1 MKLTPYPALHNYPL
15 SIPVKQVLIVI
26 AIALVVGLTVAVICR
41 HICFKNT
48 LCFKN
53 TDDLGTFARITVCI
67 ALLIIIAIMFGAAF
81 NANSVMEKNIN
92 DVRDIRQSSISTN
105 IKKAESYY
113 GINDISIDTSKD
125 YIMLTSVGRN
135 DRGLNNRDARLNQKL
150 KDEESRR
157 GVVISNITF
166 SMDGKE
172 YSGIIKNNTNG
183 TINIFKNDGEMLQ
196 KKQ

>member
-1 MKLTPYPALHNYPL
+1 
-15 SIPVKQVLIVI
+15 
-26 AIALVVGLTVAVICR
+26 
-41 HICFKNT
+41 
-48 LCFKN
+48 
-53 TDDLGTFARITVCI
+53 
-67 ALLIIIAIMFGAAF
+67 MFGAAF

-113 GINDISIDTSKD
+113 GISDISIDASKD

-135 DRGLNNRDARLNQKL
+135 DGGLNNRDARLNQKL